1 MASMKR
7 RHGDR
12 RIKSSRKVEGNKRN
26 EDRRAFQIFP
36 KPTDCPLNPREK
48 RNRFLSRGQSAF
60 AALKV
65 FPPLPHIM
73 ACPFPFPPLGFLNRV
88 MLALGACIAATTH
101 AASESRAIASRPNII
116 LLLPDQM
123 RGSAMGVAGNPE
135 VQSPHIDRLAREGI
149 RFKRTY
155 ANVPVCCPA
164 RAILL
169 TGTYPQVNGMIAND
183 LRLRE
188 SETTLAEIFR
198 DAGYRTGFVGKW
210 HLDGGPREPGF
221 VPPGPRRQGFDFW
234 AAYQCHHQ
242 HFLPYY
248 FRDTPE
254 MILVPKF
261 EPEASC
267 DFAVEFLKTKSADRP
282 FFLMVQMG
290 PPHDPYG
297 APDDYLK
304 RYDPAKLTMPK
315 SWQPNSESRPATNA
329 IPAKYRRPDSPN
341 ATYVKTGGREELA
354 AYYAAITAVDDQ
366 VGRLLQTLKDTG
378 QDENTII
385 LFTSDHGDML
395 GSHGLRRKRKPHEE
409 SAGVPGLIR
418 WPARIPAG
426 REVDTLFSHIDMP
439 ATLLGLAGLTVP
451 AHMQGA
457 DLSRVALGQTT
468 AGPDAVLLQI
478 FVPFRPDQI
487 TAPWRGLITD
497 RYTYARYENAPWVL
511 FDNQRD
517 PAQMTNLAADPA
529 HTALR
534 SDLDAKLAAL
544 MASKGDAW
552 SFNSQEHVEEGARLY
567 SKATYYSLQDY
578 LAATKL
584 EPVQSK

>member
-1 MASMKR
+1 MLINGCRPWWWLFS
-7 RHGDR
+7 
-12 RIKSSRKVEGNKRN
+12 V
-26 EDRRAFQIFP
+26 
-36 KPTDCPLNPREK
+36 CV
-48 RNRFLSRGQSAF
+48 LSWPAAAGSAP
-60 AALKV
+60 AA
-65 FPPLPHIM
+65 
-73 ACPFPFPPLGFLNRV
+73 
-88 MLALGACIAATTH
+88 
-101 AASESRAIASRPNII
+101 RPNII

-123 RGSAMGVAGNPE
+123 RGSAMGVAGNPD
-135 VQSPHIDRLAREGI
+135 VQSPNIDRLGREGI

-169 TGTYPQVNGMIAND
+169 TGTYPHVNGMVAND

-188 SETTLAEIFR
+188 SETTLAEILR

-221 VPPGPRRQGFDFW
+221 VPPGPRRQGFEFW
-234 AAYQCHHQ
+234 AAYECHHQ

-267 DFAVEFLKTKSADRP
+267 DFALEFIRAQPREQP
-282 FFLMVQMG
+282 FFLMMQMG

-297 APDDYLK
+297 APDTYMK
-304 RYDPAKLTMPK
+304 RYDPEKLTLRK
-315 SWQPNSESRPATNA
+315 NWQPNSEARPGGNA
-329 IPAKYRRPDSPN
+329 IPAQYRRPDIPGGS
-341 ATYVKTGGREELA
+341 YVKTGGREEIA
-354 AYYAAITAVDDQ
+354 AYYAAITAIDDQ
-366 VGRLLQTLKDTG
+366 VGRLLKTLQELG

-395 GSHGLRRKRKPHEE
+395 GSHGMRRKRKPHEE

-418 WPARIPAG
+418 WPARIPQG
-426 REVDTLFSHIDMP
+426 RTVDTLFSHIDMP
-439 ATLLGLAGLTVP
+439 ATLLGLAGLPVP
-451 AHMQGA
+451 KAMQGA

-468 AGPDAVLLQI
+468 AGPAAVLLQI

-487 TAPWRGLITD
+487 TTPWRGIVTD

-511 FDNQRD
+511 FDQQRD
-517 PAQMTNLAADPA
+517 PWQMTNLAADPA
-529 HTALR
+529 SAKLR
-534 SDLDAKLAAL
+534 TELDAQLAAL
-544 MASKGDAW
+544 MAEKRDAW
-552 SFNSQEHVEEGARLY
+552 SFNHPEFVEEGAQLY
-567 SKATYYSLQDY
+567 GTKTFHTVPEY
-578 LAATKL
+578 LAWAAANGKSTK
-584 EPVQSK
+584 